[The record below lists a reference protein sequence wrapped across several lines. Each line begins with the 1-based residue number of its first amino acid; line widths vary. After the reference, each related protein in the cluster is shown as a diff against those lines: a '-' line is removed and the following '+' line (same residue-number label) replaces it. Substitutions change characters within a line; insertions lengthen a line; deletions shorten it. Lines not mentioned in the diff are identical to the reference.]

1 MPVSMTLTYFRGN
14 SDVKTNVK
22 VKVVVFF
29 AISSHPTW
37 FKLCMV
43 LSSGLH
49 TLTTFCSQNQFI
61 TRAFTYPGLI
71 LHTLVD
77 SAKTVMVVFSL
88 VVFERSLKLSV
99 MVASFD
105 LYKCLCVSTGLSDI
119 DSLS

>member
-14 SDVKTNVK
+14 NDVKNIK
-22 VKVVVFF
+22 VEVIVFL
-29 AISSHPTW
+29 AVSSHPIW

-77 SAKTVMVVFSL
+77 SAETLMVVFSL

-99 MVASFD
+99 MIASFE
-105 LYKCLCVSTGLSDI
+105 LYKCIHVCFNRFE
-119 DSLS
+119 